1 MTVGT
6 LSRLASHAVM
16 AGFAALFVPYL
27 DGFLEVRG
35 RLLVPVLAVKLFV
48 YALVAVSAVTIMGA
62 VLSPRVRA
70 RVIAFYAAHLS
81 VLLPLLVLSGLAFFS
96 GIRGTAYMDEGPR
109 LVMFPAYWVVVVL
122 LSMLLPLPEH
132 RYKKFRWY
140 LLVAFGVIA
149 ATVFVDVVDPG
160 TFSLTSDRAAGIAT
174 NPNTAAFLLVVLCCA
189 IVSFDEVRPLDLAVV
204 VVTTLGVLATLSRG
218 GVVMLAVVLLWY
230 GVLVVKSG
238 WRRGTRF
245 ALGYATALVLLGAG
259 TYGAMQ
265 RLLEQELFATG
276 TSRIHILRD
285 RERLFDPQESR
296 IAVAITSWNLI
307 RESPLVGYGSGFTY
321 KMPVGPHNIFLSRWL
336 DNGLFGFVT
345 VVWLFGAM
353 AVTFFR
359 RRSKA
364 GLVFTAV
371 ITLEGFFSHNL
382 FEERVFFL
390 LLGVLLTISY
400 HESLERAPTM
410 ALSRQPIRPR
420 IGPGRTDLGGPVRP
434 LGTSKLMVPSFP
446 VRTCVE

>member
-1 MTVGT
+1 
-6 LSRLASHAVM
+6 M

-35 RLLVPVLAVKLFV
+35 RLLVPVLAVKLFL
-48 YALVAVSAVTIMGA
+48 YALVAVSAVTIIGA
-62 VLSPRVRA
+62 VLSPRARA
-70 RVIAFYAAHLS
+70 RLIAFYAAHVP

-96 GIRGTAYMDEGPR
+96 GIRGTAYMDQGPR

-132 RYKKFRWY
+132 RHKKFRWY
-140 LLVAFGVIA
+140 LLLAFAVIA

-174 NPNTAAFLLVVLCCA
+174 NPNTAAFLLVALCCA
-189 IVSFDEVRPLDLAVV
+189 IISFDEVRPLDFAVV

-218 GVVMLAVVLLWY
+218 GVVMLSVVLLSY
-230 GVLVVKSG
+230 GILVVKSG

-245 ALGYATALVLLGAG
+245 AFGYGVALLLLITA

-265 RLLEQELFATG
+265 RLLDQELFATG
-276 TSRIHILRD
+276 TSRIHILQD

-321 KMPVGPHNIFLSRWL
+321 RMPVGPHNIFLSRWL
-336 DNGLFGFVT
+336 DNGLLGFVT

-353 AVTFFR
+353 ALTFFR

-364 GLVFTAV
+364 GLVFTTV
-371 ITLEGFFSHNL
+371 IMFEGFFSHNL
-382 FEERVFFL
+382 FEERIFFL

-400 HESLERAPTM
+400 RESPEWVPTTS
-410 ALSRQPIRPR
+410 LSRPPMRPR
-420 IGPGRTDLGGPVRP
+420 VGPARSELGGAVGP
-434 LGTSKLMVPSFP
+434 LGTSS
-446 VRTCVE
+446 